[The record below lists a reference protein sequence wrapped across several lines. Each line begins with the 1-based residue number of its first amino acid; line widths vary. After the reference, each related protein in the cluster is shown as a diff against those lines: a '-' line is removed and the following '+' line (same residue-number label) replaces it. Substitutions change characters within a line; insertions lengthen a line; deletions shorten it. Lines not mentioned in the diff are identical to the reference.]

1 MPNFPAAP
9 DPTHP
14 VLPPLP
20 QHPCTPPELT
30 LPTWDFAAR
39 RLLAKMLA
47 EFAYEEIVRPVP
59 VPAPA

>member
-20 QHPCTPPELT
+20 QHPCMPPVHT
-30 LPTWDFAAR
+30 LPPRVFAAR
-39 RLLAKMLA
+39 RLLANMLA
-47 EFAYEEIVRPVP
+47 EFAYEEIVRPDPVP
-59 VPAPA
+59 V